1 MSAVNLAELVADLR
15 QHHDRRP
22 VRSAP
27 SLAGDAADFI
37 ERIAA
42 AVPAC
47 PPCPDCPDSGRMDVF
62 RALAIARA
70 VMQIERSPHGP
81 GWVVAGQRT
90 ALLSGAIDLLRAVK
104 P

>member
-70 VMQIERSPHGP
+70 VMDNWPWSNLMLG
-81 GWVVAGQRT
+81 GDT
-90 ALLSGAIDLLRAVK
+90 ADAITAVMAHLRAVK

>member
-1 MSAVNLAELVADLR
+1 VSAVNLPELVADLR

-37 ERIAA
+37 ERIIDAL
-42 AVPAC
+42 
-47 PPCPDCPDSGRMDVF
+47 PDNDDGRMDVF